1 MVHWVACEDEGRTWS
16 LPKSTNLP
24 GQVCCPIALP
34 DGRMAAVYNHRH
46 DPQGVR
52 VAVSED
58 LTTFDRDNEVVVF
71 DAGTE
76 ATFGETDHENF
87 LAEHLL
93 IAFGK
98 PQGSLL
104 DDGTLLTFFWCT
116 SRGVTHTRWVRLS
129 VD

>member
-1 MVHWVACEDEGRTWS
+1 M
-16 LPKSTNLP
+16 
-24 GQVCCPIALP
+24 ALP
-34 DGRMAAVYNHRH
+34 DGRVAAVYNHRG

-58 LTTFDRDNEVVVF
+58 LSAFDRDGELTVF
-71 DAGTE
+71 DAGAE

-98 PQGSLL
+98 PQGFL
-104 DDGTLLTFFWCT
+104 DADGTLLTFFWCT
-116 SRGVTHTRWVRLS
+116 SQGVTHTRWVR
-129 VD
+129 VAVT